1 MQTALPGH
9 DAGMSQI
16 RLQAGQVGVLL
27 LLLLLLDAR
36 ALASHQCKMEE

>member
-27 LLLLLLDAR
+27 LLLLDAR

>member
-27 LLLLLLDAR
+27 LLLDAR

>member
-27 LLLLLLDAR
+27 LLLLDVR